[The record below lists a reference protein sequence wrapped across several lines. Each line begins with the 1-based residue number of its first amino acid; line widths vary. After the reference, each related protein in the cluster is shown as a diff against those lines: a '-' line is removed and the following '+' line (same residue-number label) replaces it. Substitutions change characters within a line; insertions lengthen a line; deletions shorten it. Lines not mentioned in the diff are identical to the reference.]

1 MGRWVTSKGRRI
13 YIPDEGEENPF
24 AKDKAKDFSQHS
36 EIQRIADEHVKKIWT
51 QKGGVATKELY
62 DEADKFAAKNNFDKK
77 KIRDAAFKAMSEK
90 HNESV
95 KLKEEGKDPLQAV
108 KEREAKRKSDKLKD
122 QINKEADEKEKQIAK
137 NKEERDKLSEKE
149 KSSRGKGLS
158 TAGQAIA
165 DRQSELKAQLKSL
178 DKQRFNKQ
186 ARPVI
191 EELEARLKAYTRYQN
206 AHYSSSDN
214 EKYYKDLV
222 AREKQITKT
231 DAFNPEAKSTLRKL
245 RAEIEEWKKIKRNV
259 EHDD

>member
-1 MGRWVTSKGRRI
+1 MADREPTKWITVNGAHVPIFEDGGGSSDKKDIRTYKVA
-13 YIPDEGEENPF
+13 GEL
-24 AKDKAKDFSQHS
+24 KAKKSAEEMLGLGKNS
-36 EIQRIADEHVKKIWT
+36 LTI
-51 QKGGVATKELY
+51 KETARNQYNLLY
-62 DEADKFAAKNNFDKK
+62 DGTVVGTVEMAATSRQGRMTLDHNAVKNAQKK
-77 KIRDAAFKAMSEK
+77 K
-90 HNESV
+90 
-95 KLKEEGKDPLQAV
+95 
-108 KEREAKRKSDKLKD
+108 DKLKD

-137 NKEERDKLSEKE
+137 NKEERDKLSENE

-214 EKYYKDLV
+214 EKYYKDLI